1 MKYIKTMIYCCA
13 TLAFIFGKVNA
24 QADSNQVVPEKDSI
38 EEKINIA
45 FREIDSRDLN
55 VDINV
60 LNPDDYINVDYT
72 SDVTEGLS
80 SRIGGLLLSDNIW
93 GMENALVLID
103 GVPRNFDDIRL
114 EEVDQIT
121 VLKGVHAVAL
131 YGSHAAKGVILITTK
146 RGKAGGRKVKV
157 WASKGIGNPRSY
169 PKYLSSADYM
179 VLYNEARVNDGL
191 EPAFDDELI
200 SLYRTGN
207 TYRYPN
213 LDYYSSE
220 YINNYMNYN
229 NVNVEFNAGD
239 KKARF
244 YSNVG
249 WLNNTTILNLA
260 EAKNESDNRFNI
272 RGNVDLNLNKYF
284 SSSIDISAVMKSSRR
299 GLGDYWNDAATILP
313 YKYAPLIPL
322 NLISAD
328 SAEVQD
334 LANNSRN
341 IIDGQYILG
350 GSQEYITNSFADL
363 YAGGYQENIDRIL
376 QITNTVD
383 VHLGGLTE
391 GLAFH
396 TRFNV
401 DFYNSYTQSI
411 NNEYSIYEPI
421 WDSIPGNSVI
431 RGLTKYGI
439 DVRTGNQNIYAA
451 SQKRSVGLSMY
462 FDYQRTF
469 SQVHNVSAML
479 LVNGISINR
488 SRVVQPDNNAN
499 LGLQLG
505 YNYDHRYWVD
515 FSGAVINSIKLP
527 EEERTALSPTVS
539 LAWLISSENFMSG
552 SAVVDHLK
560 LSASA
565 GILNTDLDIDDYY
578 LYKNIY
584 SSEAYYSWMDGQFFN
599 QATTSQQG
607 ANPGLSFVKRKEINV
622 GVEALLFDRHI
633 WIKTMYFINQ
643 MDGLPTQMFTQYPN
657 YFSDLVQYTNYN
669 SDKRSGL
676 EMMLNFNRQ
685 VGELEFNLGIN
696 AIYANSKAV
705 KRDELYA
712 DDYQTRTGKPVDAI
726 FGLASNGF
734 FADETDIKN
743 SPAQVFGAVK
753 PGDIKYVDQNGDNIV
768 DSRDEVEIGKWIA
781 PFNYGVY
788 FSASFKGITLFV
800 RTSGSNG
807 GNGVK
812 TDNYY
817 WADGDDKYSEV
828 VLDRWTEE
836 TRNTAT
842 YPRLSSLQNNNNY
855 RYSDFWIYES
865 DRFDLEKV
873 QLSYDLLGNKRQ
885 KSFIH
890 KLGIYISGT
899 NLLTIAKNKDIMEL
913 EIGSSPQIR
922 NYQLGLRANF

>member
-1 MKYIKTMIYCCA
+1 MRYIKTMIYCCA

-24 QADSNQVVPEKDSI
+24 QADTNQVVPEKDSI
-38 EEKINIA
+38 EDKINIA

-60 LNPDDYINVDYT
+60 LNPDEYINIDYT
-72 SDVTEGLS
+72 SDVSEGLS
-80 SRIGGLLLSDNIW
+80 SRIGGLLWSDNIW

-114 EEVDQIT
+114 EEVDQIS
-121 VLKGVHAVAL
+121 VLKGVNAVAL
-131 YGSHAAKGVILITTK
+131 YGSHAAKGVIMITTK
-146 RGKAGGRKVKV
+146 RGKTDGRKVKV
-157 WASKGIGNPRSY
+157 WTSKGIGNPKSY
-169 PKYLSSADYM
+169 PKYLNSADYM
-179 VLYNEARVNDGL
+179 VFYNEARVNDGL
-191 EPAFDDELI
+191 EPVFDDGLI
-200 SLYRTGN
+200 SLYGTGN
-207 TYRYPN
+207 TYRYPD

-220 YINNYMNYN
+220 YLNNYVNYN
-229 NVNVEFNAGD
+229 NVNAEFNAGN

-244 YSNVG
+244 YSNIG
-249 WLNNTTILNLA
+249 WLNNNTILNLA
-260 EAKNESDNRFNI
+260 EAQNEGDNRFNI

-299 GLGDYWNDAATILP
+299 GLGNYWNDAATILP

-328 SAEVQD
+328 SAEVLD

-341 IIDGQYILG
+341 LIDGQYILG

-376 QITNTVD
+376 QITNTVNIE
-383 VHLGGLTE
+383 LGGLLK

-421 WDSIPGNSVI
+421 WDSIPGSTII
-431 RGLTKYGI
+431 RGLTKYGS

-451 SQKRSVGLSMY
+451 SQTRSVGLSMY
-462 FDYQRTF
+462 FDYQKTF
-469 SQVHNVSAML
+469 SQVHNVSAIL
-479 LVNGISINR
+479 LANGIAINR
-488 SRVVQPDNNAN
+488 SRVTQPDNNAN

-505 YNYDHRYWVD
+505 YNYNHRYWID
-515 FSGAVINSIKLP
+515 FSSAMVNSTKLSK
-527 EEERTALSPTVS
+527 EKRIAFSPTMS
-539 LAWLISSENFMSG
+539 LGWLISSEDFMSG
-552 SAVVDHLK
+552 SAFVDHLK
-560 LSASA
+560 LSVSA

-578 LYKNIY
+578 LYENIY
-584 SSEAYYSWMDGQFFN
+584 SSEAYYSWMDGQFYN

-607 ANPGLSFVKRKEINV
+607 SNPGLSFIKRKEINV
-622 GVEALLFDRHI
+622 GLEALLFNRLI

-643 MDGLPTQMFTQYPN
+643 MDGLPTQRFNQYPN
-657 YFSDLVQYTNYN
+657 YFSDLVPYTNYN
-669 SDKRSGL
+669 TDKRSGM
-676 EMMLNFNRQ
+676 EMMLKINKQ
-685 VGELEFNLGIN
+685 VGEMVFNMGIN
-696 AIYANSKAV
+696 VIYANSKAV

-712 DDYQTRTGKPVDAI
+712 DDYQNRAGKPADAI

-734 FADETDIKN
+734 FADETDIVN
-743 SPAQVFGAVK
+743 SPVQEFGAVK
-753 PGDIKYVDQNGDNIV
+753 PGDIKYIDQNGDNII

-781 PFNYGVY
+781 PFNYGIH
-788 FSASFKGITLFV
+788 FSASFKGFTLFV
-800 RTSGSNG
+800 RCSGSNG

-817 WADGDDKYSEV
+817 WVDGDDKYSEV
-828 VLDRWTEE
+828 ILDRWTEE
-836 TRNTAT
+836 TKNTAT
-842 YPRLSSLQNNNNY
+842 YPRLSSLQNNNNC

-865 DRFDLEKV
+865 NRFDLEKV
-873 QLSYDLLGNKRQ
+873 QITYDPLRNISQ
-885 KSFIH
+885 NSFIRE
-890 KLGIYISGT
+890 LGIFIMGT
-899 NLLTIAKNKDIMEL
+899 NPITIAKNKDIMEL
-913 EIGSSPQIR
+913 EIGSSPQLR
-922 NYQLGLRANF
+922 NYQLGLRASF

>member
-13 TLAFIFGKVNA
+13 MLAIIIGKVNA
-24 QADSNQVVPEKDSI
+24 QADKNQVVPEKDSI
-38 EEKINIA
+38 AKKVNIA
-45 FREIDSRDLN
+45 FREIESRDLN
-55 VDINV
+55 GDINV
-60 LNPDDYINVDYT
+60 LNPDEYINTDY
-72 SDVTEGLS
+72 SADVSEGLS
-80 SRIGGLLLSDNIW
+80 TRIGGLLWSDNIW

-103 GVPRNFDDIRL
+103 GVPRNFEDIRL

-121 VLKGVHAVAL
+121 VLKGVNAVAL

-146 RGKAGGRKVKV
+146 RGKVGGRKVKV
-157 WASKGIGNPRSY
+157 WASKGISNPKSY

-179 VLYNEARVNDGL
+179 ELYNEARVNDGL
-191 EPAFDDELI
+191 EPAFNDELI

-207 TYRYPN
+207 TYRYPD

-220 YINNYMNYN
+220 YINNYVNYN
-229 NVNVEFNAGD
+229 NVNTEFNAGNN
-239 KKARF
+239 KARF
-244 YSNVG
+244 YSNIG

-260 EAKNESDNRFNI
+260 EAKNDGDNRFNI
-272 RGNVDLNLNKYF
+272 RGNVDLNLNRYF

-299 GLGDYWNDAATILP
+299 GLGNYWNDAATILP

-322 NLISAD
+322 NSISAD
-328 SAEVQD
+328 SAEVLD

-341 IIDGQYILG
+341 IIDGRYILG
-350 GSQEYITNSFADL
+350 GSQEYLTNPFADL
-363 YAGGYQENIDRIL
+363 YAGGYQENVDRIL
-376 QITNTVD
+376 QITNTVN
-383 VHLGGLTE
+383 VNLGDLAE

-421 WDSIPGNSVI
+421 WDSIPGNAI
-431 RGLTKYGI
+431 IMGLTKYGSDI
-439 DVRTGNQNIYAA
+439 RTGNQNIYAA
-451 SQKRSVGLSMY
+451 SQTRSVGLSMY

-479 LVNGISINR
+479 LANGISINR

-505 YNYDHRYWVD
+505 YNYDHRYWFD
-515 FSGAVINSIKLP
+515 FSGAVDNSTKLP
-527 EEERTALSPTVS
+527 QEERIAFSPTIS
-539 LAWLISSENFMSG
+539 LAWLISSEDFMTG

-578 LYKNIY
+578 LYENIY
-584 SSEAYYSWMDGQFFN
+584 SSEAYYSWMDGQFYN

-622 GVEALLFDRHI
+622 GLEALLFNRLI
-633 WIKTMYFINQ
+633 WFKTMYFMNQ
-643 MDGLPTQMFTQYPN
+643 MDGLPTQRFNQYPN
-657 YFSDLVQYTNYN
+657 YFSDLVPYTNYN

-676 EMMLNFNRQ
+676 EMMLNINRQ
-685 VGELEFNLGIN
+685 LGELEFNLGVN

-712 DDYQTRTGKPVDAI
+712 DDYQNRTGKPVDAI
-726 FGLASNGF
+726 FGLASIGF
-734 FADETDIKN
+734 FADETDIEN
-743 SPAQVFGAVK
+743 SPVQVFGAVQ
-753 PGDIKYVDQNGDNIV
+753 PGDIKYADQNGDDII

-781 PFNYGVY
+781 PFNYGIH

-817 WADGDDKYSEV
+817 WVDGDDKYSEV
-828 VLDRWTEE
+828 VLDRWTEG
-836 TRNTAT
+836 TKNTAT
-842 YPRLSSLQNNNNY
+842 YPRLSSLQNNNNC

-865 DRFDLEKV
+865 NRFDLEKV
-873 QLSYDLLGNKRQ
+873 QITYDLLKNKSQ
-885 KSFIH
+885 KTFIRE
-890 KLGIYISGT
+890 LGIFIRGT
-899 NLLTIAKNKDIMEL
+899 NLLTIAKNKNIMEL
-913 EIGSSPQIR
+913 EIGSSPLLR
-922 NYQLGLRANF
+922 FYGLGLRTSF

>member
-13 TLAFIFGKVNA
+13 MLAIIIGKVNA
-24 QADSNQVVPEKDSI
+24 QADTNQVVPEKDSI
-38 EEKINIA
+38 AKKVNIA
-45 FREIDSRDLN
+45 FREIESRDLN
-55 VDINV
+55 GDINV
-60 LNPDDYINVDYT
+60 LNPDEYINTDY
-72 SDVTEGLS
+72 SADVSEGLS
-80 SRIGGLLLSDNIW
+80 TRIGGLLWSDNIW
-93 GMENALVLID
+93 GMENALILID
-103 GVPRNFDDIRL
+103 GVPRNFEDIRL

-121 VLKGVHAVAL
+121 ILKGVNAVAL

-146 RGKAGGRKVKV
+146 RGNAGERKVKV
-157 WASKGIGNPRSY
+157 WASKGIGTPKSY

-179 VLYNEARVNDGL
+179 ELYNEARVNDGL
-191 EPAFDDELI
+191 EPAFNDELI

-207 TYRYPN
+207 TYRYPD

-220 YINNYMNYN
+220 YINNYVNYN
-229 NVNVEFNAGD
+229 NVNTEFNAGNN
-239 KKARF
+239 KTRF
-244 YSNVG
+244 YSNIG

-260 EAKNESDNRFNI
+260 EAKNDGDNRFNI
-272 RGNVDLNLNKYF
+272 RGNVDLDLNRYF

-299 GLGDYWNDAATILP
+299 GLGNYWNDAATILP

-322 NLISAD
+322 NSISAD
-328 SAEVQD
+328 SAEVLD

-341 IIDGQYILG
+341 IIDGRYILG
-350 GSQEYITNSFADL
+350 GSQEYLTNPFADL

-376 QITNTVD
+376 QITNTVNIN
-383 VHLGGLTE
+383 LGDLVE

-421 WDSIPGNSVI
+421 WDSIPGNAI
-431 RGLTKYGI
+431 IMGLTKYGSDI
-439 DVRTGNQNIYAA
+439 RTGNQNIYAA
-451 SQKRSVGLSMY
+451 SQTRSVGLSMY

-479 LVNGISINR
+479 LANGISINR

-505 YNYDHRYWVD
+505 YNYDHRYWFD
-515 FSGAVINSIKLP
+515 FSGAVVNSTKLP
-527 EEERTALSPTVS
+527 QEERIAFSPTIS
-539 LAWLISSENFMSG
+539 LAWLISSEDFMTG
-552 SAVVDHLK
+552 SAVVDYLK

-578 LYKNIY
+578 LYENIY
-584 SSEAYYSWMDGQFFN
+584 SSEAYYSWMDGQFYN

-607 ANPGLSFVKRKEINV
+607 ENPGLSFVKRKEINV
-622 GVEALLFDRHI
+622 GLEALLFNRLI
-633 WIKTMYFINQ
+633 WIKTMYFMNQ
-643 MDGLPTQMFTQYPN
+643 MDGLPTQRFNQYPN
-657 YFSDLVQYTNYN
+657 YFSDLVPYTNYN

-676 EMMLNFNRQ
+676 EMMLNINRQ
-685 VGELEFNLGIN
+685 LGELEFNLGVN
-696 AIYANSKAV
+696 AVYANSKAV

-712 DDYQTRTGKPVDAI
+712 DDYQNRTGKPVDAI
-726 FGLASNGF
+726 FGLASIGF
-734 FADETDIKN
+734 FADETDIEN
-743 SPAQVFGAVK
+743 SPVQVFGAVQ
-753 PGDIKYVDQNGDNIV
+753 PGDIKYADQNGDDII

-781 PFNYGVY
+781 PFNYGIH

-817 WADGDDKYSEV
+817 WVDGDDKYSEV
-828 VLDRWTEE
+828 VLDRWTEG
-836 TRNTAT
+836 TKNTAT
-842 YPRLSSLQNNNNY
+842 YPRLSSLQNNNNC

-865 DRFDLEKV
+865 NRFDLEKV
-873 QLSYDLLGNKRQ
+873 QITYDLLRNKSQ
-885 KSFIH
+885 KTFIRE
-890 KLGIYISGT
+890 LGIFIRGT
-899 NLLTIAKNKDIMEL
+899 NLLTIAKNKNIMEL
-913 EIGSSPQIR
+913 EIGSSPLLR
-922 NYQLGLRANF
+922 FYGLGLRTSF